1 MLNRRN
7 FLGISLTA
15 IPVWRVLGG
24 PRSSKSPGPLAV
36 STWDSGV
43 RANAAAWKVLSANGR
58 ALDAVEQA
66 GRAAEDEVSCCVG
79 IGGYPDRDGKVTLDA
94 CIMDERS
101 NCGSVMFVQRIKN
114 PVSVARRLMES
125 TPYLYLAGRGAEQFA
140 VENGFKLEPE
150 GLSPEAEKAW
160 KEWLKKSKYEPVI
173 NIENAPR
180 RGQTSQF
187 PPSRLDGGAFNHDT
201 MGTIAMDSR
210 GDLSGM
216 CTTSGLSFKMHGR
229 VGDSPIIGSGLF
241 VDNEV
246 GAATATGL
254 GEEIAR
260 ICGSHTIIELMR
272 AGMAP
277 QKACEEAVRR
287 IVKRD
292 AVKAKEFQA
301 CFIAISKKGEIGA
314 FAVQKGFSYSVT
326 SSEFPQGRVVASA
339 SHFS

>member
-7 FLGISLTA
+7 FIGLSLLGLPIPFLSTA
-15 IPVWRVLGG
+15 
-24 PRSSKSPGPLAV
+24 SSARRTTGPLAI

-43 RANAAAWKVLSANGR
+43 RANAAAWKVLAANGR

-66 GRAAEDEVSCCVG
+66 GRAIEDEISCCVG
-79 IGGYPDRDGKVTLDA
+79 LGGYPDRDGKVTLDA
-94 CIMDERS
+94 CIMDEKA
-101 NCGSVMFVQRIKN
+101 NCGAVMFVQRVRN
-114 PVSVARRLMES
+114 PVSVARRLMET
-125 TPYLYLAGRGAEQFA
+125 TPHLYLAGKGAEQFA

-150 GLSPEAEKAW
+150 GLSPDSEKAW
-160 KEWLKKSKYEPVI
+160 RQWLEKSRYEPVI

-187 PPSRLDGGAFNHDT
+187 PPAFFEDGSPNHDT
-201 MGTIAMDSR
+201 MGTLALDAA
-210 GDLSGM
+210 GNLSGM
-216 CTTSGLSFKMHGR
+216 CTTSGLAFKMHGR

-260 ICGSHTIIELMR
+260 ICGTHTVIELMR
-272 AGMAP
+272 GGMHP
-277 QKACEEAVRR
+277 QKACEAAVAR

-292 AVKAKEFQA
+292 PKKAKDFQA
-301 CFIAISKKGEIGA
+301 CFIAVSKKGEIGA
-314 FAVQKGFSYSVT
+314 FAVQKGFSYSLTDRSRPDGKVIAA
-326 SSEFPQGRVVASA
+326 G
-339 SHFS
+339 SHF